1 MLLTY
6 VNNKG
11 GEAMPRPCRKRKVC
25 RLPRYAYFGPNPSAT
40 KTVVLS
46 IDEYE
51 TIRLMDS

>member
-25 RLPRYAYFGPNPSAT
+25 RLPRYALFLVQNPSAT
-40 KTVVLS
+40 KTVSPIKSTNMKQL
-46 IDEYE
+46 D
-51 TIRLMDS
+51 